1 MSRRTP
7 RKRVMR
13 GFCNRQ
19 ACLFFFSPLTLWV
32 PVAVLFNCC
41 LLFIL
46 NKQVEATAQLPVDD
60 AVISESTPI
69 NETILAASNKTLV
82 NMLSKYV

>member
-19 ACLFFFSPLTLWV
+19 VCFFFFPLTLRV
-32 PVAVLFNCC
+32 PVALLFNCC
-41 LLFIL
+41 LLFVL
-46 NKQVEATAQLPVDD
+46 NKQVDATAQLPVDD
-60 AVISESTPI
+60 AVLSESTPI

>member
-19 ACLFFFSPLTLWV
+19 AFFFFSLTLRV
-32 PVAVLFNCC
+32 PVALLFNCC
-41 LLFIL
+41 LLFVL

-60 AVISESTPI
+60 AVLSESTPI